1 MAVFRVDS
9 STGEPVLIQTVA
21 TESFHP
27 RTFSIHSDGRMLVSA
42 AVEPLR
48 VREGDTVRDVPAA
61 LTVFRIA
68 ADGRLTRIRKYH
80 VETGN
85 DWMFW
90 CGMVPLEV

>member
-1 MAVFRVDS
+1 M
-9 STGEPVLIQTVA
+9 A

-27 RTFSIHSDGRMLVSA
+27 RTFSIRSDGRMLVSA